1 MINDF
6 YNKFDNTF
14 GIVEKAFRDIMDTII
29 DTYDTKPAP
38 FIKSNKII
46 SGTEKTVNK
55 EKPSK
60 ENVKLSP
67 PWTTIYNKLCAFFAK
82 DPDIKVNPVKFTKTG
97 DRYIVVESP
106 YCEKID
112 ALATL
117 MKDEYKFGNVTLK
130 IHFAVSNNFKDIR
143 TDGLYDQV
151 IDGLASNAAIVD
163 IKKVENFVH
172 DEFVVIEFAKEIVQF
187 YNDDLGDYYGNWNG
201 TYVDIAK
208 ELFKE
213 NSRLMF
219 TITEE

>member
-1 MINDF
+1 MTDYEFFRNIKRDLDILSDIFNDSF
-6 YNKFDNTF
+6 CCSSRCT
-14 GIVEKAFRDIMDTII
+14 
-29 DTYDTKPAP
+29 
-38 FIKSNKII
+38 KSNPKTTTN
-46 SGTEKTVNK
+46 TEKTVK
-55 EKPSK
+55 KPEKAAPKKTS
-60 ENVKLSP
+60 NVKLSP
-67 PWTTIYNKLCAFFAK
+67 PWTTIYNKLRAFFAK
-82 DPDIKVNPVKFTKTG
+82 DPDIKVHSVKLTKTG

-106 YCEKID
+106 FCEKID
-112 ALATL
+112 ALVRL

-130 IHFAVSNNFKDIR
+130 IYFSVSNGFKATE
-143 TDGLYDQV
+143 TDGLYGQA

-213 NSRLMF
+213 NPRLMF
-219 TITEE
+219 TITKE

>member
-6 YNKFDNTF
+6 YNRFDNMF
-14 GIVEKAFRDIMDTII
+14 EMLEKTFRDII
-29 DTYDTKPAP
+29 DTCDTKPATSTKP
-38 FIKSNKII
+38 KAYKSI
-46 SGTEKTVNK
+46 SGAEKAINR
-55 EKPSK
+55 EKPFK
-60 ENVKLSP
+60 ENIKLSP
-67 PWTTIYNKLCAFFAK
+67 PWTTIYNKLRVFFAK
-82 DPDIKVNPVKFTKTG
+82 DPDIKVNPVKLTKAG
-97 DRYIVVESP
+97 DRYIVIESP

-112 ALATL
+112 ALVRL

-130 IHFAVSNNFKDIR
+130 IHFAVSNGFKATE
-143 TDGLYDQV
+143 TDGLYGYA

-201 TYVDIAK
+201 TYVDVAK

-213 NSRLMF
+213 NPRLMF